1 MSRRLDRIARGGH
14 ALITGGSSGIG
25 LGIARELRERGCN
38 LSLVGRSEERLASAR
53 EALMGAG
60 PGGPGVDLYPCDV
73 TDADAVAALFQQ
85 LRDRGTLPGI
95 LVNSAGASIPG
106 RFHEQPIEEF
116 DATMAVNFDGT
127 VHTLRHAVPEMIR
140 AGEGFILN
148 VASVAGLMGVYGM
161 SAYCASKFAVRGLT
175 ETLRS
180 ELRPHGIVVSL
191 LCPPDTDTPMLEV
204 EKLTRPP
211 ETEALSGSAGLM
223 TAEAVARIAVRGL
236 RREEAE
242 IIPGIGGKGSALA
255 NRLAPGITRWVMDRI
270 IRKASTDG
278 SA

>member
-1 MSRRLDRIARGGH
+1 MSRRLDRLADRGH

-25 LGIARELRERGCN
+25 LALARELRDRGCH
-38 LSLVGRSEERLASAR
+38 LSLVGRNESRLESAR
-53 EALMGAG
+53 EMLLSAG
-60 PGGPGVDLYPCDV
+60 TGGPEVHLYPCDV
-73 TDADAVAALFQQ
+73 TDAKAVESLFQQ
-85 LRDRGTLPGI
+85 LRDRGPLPSI

-116 DATMAVNFDGT
+116 DAMMAVNFDGT
-127 VHTLRHAVPEMIR
+127 VHTLRHAVPEMIQAR
-140 AGEGFILN
+140 EGFILN
-148 VASVAGLMGVYGM
+148 VASLGALMGVYGM

-175 ETLRS
+175 ETLRA

-191 LCPPDTDTPMLEV
+191 LCPPDTDTPMLEL

-223 TAEAVARIAVRGL
+223 TAEAVARITIRGM

-242 IIPGIGGKGSALA
+242 IVPGVAGKGSALG

-270 IRKASTDG
+270 VRKV
-278 SA
+278 SAD